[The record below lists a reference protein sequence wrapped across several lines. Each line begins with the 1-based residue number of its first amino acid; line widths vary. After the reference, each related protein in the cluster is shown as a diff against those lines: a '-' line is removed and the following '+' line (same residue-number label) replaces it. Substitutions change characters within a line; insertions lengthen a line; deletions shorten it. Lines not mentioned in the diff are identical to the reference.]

1 MVYLKPLS
9 SIQHVLA
16 AFTPYRLSSRR
27 EAEHDDIFFKR
38 KTTFFHLILF
48 FFSSNSLPLH
58 FMPCLVKAGEFSSH
72 SLCTLLFEIL
82 NMCLEFG
89 LLPVYVIMEILD
101 YK

>member
-27 EAEHDDIFFKR
+27 EAEHDDIFLKENN
-38 KTTFFHLILF
+38 L
-48 FFSSNSLPLH
+48 FSSNSLPLH